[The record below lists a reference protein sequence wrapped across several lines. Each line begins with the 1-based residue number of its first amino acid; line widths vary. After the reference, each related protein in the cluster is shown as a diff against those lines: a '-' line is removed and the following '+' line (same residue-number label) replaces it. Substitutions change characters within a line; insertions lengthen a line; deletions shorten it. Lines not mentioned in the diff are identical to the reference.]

1 MMGGIRMGRFLSKV
15 LILVLMVSLLSSS
28 FSLSFAQ
35 KKYNEA
41 PMFAELVKAGKLP
54 PVEKRLPENPLVVKP
69 VEEIGTY
76 GGDLRIPLLGTA
88 DFGNMYWPLMRESLL
103 KWDIT
108 GTKPIPNLAEKY
120 GITRGGRVFTFYLRR
135 RIKVV

>member
-1 MMGGIRMGRFLSKV
+1 MRKYLVV
-15 LILVLMVSLLSSS
+15 LIVLSLL
-28 FSLSFAQ
+28 FSVFIGFTSGSFAQ

-41 PMFAELVKAGKLP
+41 PMLAELVKAGKLP
-54 PVEKRLPENPLVVKP
+54 SVEKRLPENPLVVKP

-88 DFGNMYWPLMRESLL
+88 DFGNMYWPLIRESLL